1 MSHQKKAYLALSIT
15 SIVWGTTWVASK
27 MGINH
32 MPAFELAS
40 IRQFFGGSIYILFF
54 LLVKKEKLPTLK
66 QFKWLV
72 PMAFLMFVSSNGIA
86 TYGLQFITSG
96 LAALIAALYPLSVV
110 LIERF
115 YYKAIRITPQTML
128 GLFLGLLGIGFIFY
142 KDSLQVHGGD
152 YALGVGLSMFAML
165 TWSVGSI
172 IISRTKIDINPY
184 YSIGWQM
191 FISAMTMGTFT
202 YFSGNYI
209 LITAIPAISWGVIV
223 YMVIGGSVFAF
234 ISFIYS
240 MKHLQASIAS
250 LYAYIN
256 PIVAIW
262 VGSLLLKEE
271 MSWNS
276 IVGTICTLTGVYLV
290 NNSLKKQKDPVEA
303 VSDADGM

>member
-1 MSHQKKAYLALSIT
+1 MSHQKKAYLALAVT

-32 MPAFELAS
+32 MPAIELAS
-40 IRQFFGGSIYILFF
+40 IRQFFGGSIYIIFF
-54 LLVKKEKLPTLK
+54 LLIKKEKLPTKK
-66 QFKWLV
+66 QFLWLM

-142 KDSLQVHGGD
+142 KDSLQVHAGH

-172 IISRTKIDINPY
+172 IISRTKIDLNPY

-191 FISAMTMGTFT
+191 LLSAATMGLFT

-209 LITAIPAISWGVIV
+209 PIKEIPAISWGVIV
-223 YMVIGGSVFAF
+223 YMVIGGSIFAF

-262 VGSLLLKEE
+262 VGSLLLKES
-271 MSWNS
+271 MTWNS
-276 IVGTICTLTGVYLV
+276 IVGTVCTLTGVYLV
-290 NNSLKKQKDPVEA
+290 NNSLKKQKDLVEA